1 MDKLEQ
7 LKRHWSS
14 ITGRLILGVIVVH
27 MVLTPLLF
35 YGILLIVERSFES
48 RYIDQVR
55 NNTLLYAE
63 LLKPSIEEEDEQKR
77 NSFLYET
84 IISGDVVFA
93 EFVDQD
99 GRTSR
104 ADPNELEDEFVFR
117 EDFEFGEHADQV
129 YFIAAQLFSDID
141 GRPLGFLRLGY
152 DELSVQEQIN
162 AAYRF
167 GSLIAGGYI
176 LFSTLLAI
184 FFGRRLFKPVS
195 SLSSFARSIA
205 AGNRSVELQVDT
217 NIFELKHLA
226 EDLQM
231 MHHSLVNKQQEILNR
246 ELRLEAILNHAG
258 EGIITIDRWGNV
270 HSFNLAAETIFGYS
284 ADEVL
289 GQNVSILMPSRHAET
304 HNDFI
309 SEYLRSGASKIIG
322 TGRRV
327 EAQRK
332 DGRLIPIYLTI
343 SKVQQGEDV
352 SFTGIMHDLSGEEQ
366 KDAELQQLSRA
377 VEQSPVSILITNTE
391 GNIEYVNPRFCHM
404 TGYSADEVIGE
415 NPRFLNSGQTST
427 EDYRGLWGTIS
438 KGGIWRGVFQNKTKS
453 GDLFWL
459 SSSVCPVH
467 DQAGEI
473 THYISIS
480 EDITEARKKES
491 MLAQAMKLEAIG
503 RMTDGISHDFN
514 NLLTI
519 IQGNLK
525 FLEQDMPGD
534 NEEHHELIED
544 ALSAAQDGA
553 DLIKRLLAFS
563 RRQELDVQTLNI
575 NDNLVAM
582 KRLLQRSVPEIDI
595 EMDLDD
601 SIANALV
608 DANRLESAVLNMVT
622 NARDAMPE
630 GGTIKMS
637 TSNETVGIAEQ
648 DVDLGLGS
656 YVVLAITDDGIG
668 MDEETRQQ
676 AVEPFFT
683 TKSIETGTGL
693 GLTMVN
699 DFVQQCGGKL
709 MIESAQNEGTTIRL
723 FLPSSRDP
731 KDVKIDIE
739 AESDLPVG
747 DETILVV
754 EDRESLRRFASRTL
768 TRLGYKTYEAKDAA
782 EAMSLLQQHEDID
795 LLFSDIVM
803 PGDTDGRKLAHVAAK
818 TWPDIGVLLT
828 TGMEP
833 SNVADTE
840 SADDIPLLQKPY
852 SSEELA
858 WTIRAILD
866 AEVKS

>member
-1 MDKLEQ
+1 MDKLEH
-7 LKRHWSS
+7 LKRLWSS
-14 ITGRLILGVIVVH
+14 ITGRLILGVIIVH
-27 MVLTPLLF
+27 LVLTPLLF

-48 RYIDQVR
+48 RFIDQVR

-63 LLKPSIEEEDEQKR
+63 LLKPIIEEEDEQKR
-77 NSFLYET
+77 TSFLYET

-93 EFVDQD
+93 EFLDSQ
-99 GRTSR
+99 GRIAR
-104 ADPNELEDEFVFR
+104 ADPNELDAELVFR
-117 EDFEFGEHADQV
+117 EDFVFGEHADQV
-129 YFIAAQLFSDID
+129 YFIAAQLFSDVD

-162 AAYRF
+162 TAYHF
-167 GSLIAGGYI
+167 GSLIASGYI
-176 LFSTLLAI
+176 VFSTLLAI
-184 FFGRRLFKPVS
+184 FFGRRLIKPVS
-195 SLSSFARSIA
+195 SLRSFATSIA
-205 AGNRSVELQVDT
+205 AGDRTVELQVDT
-217 NIFELKHLA
+217 KIFELRRLA
-226 EDLQM
+226 EDLQL
-231 MHHSLVNKQQEILNR
+231 MHRSLATKQQEILDR

-258 EGIITIDRWGNV
+258 EGIVTIDNRGV
-270 HSFNLAAETIFGYS
+270 VQSFNLAAETIFGY
-284 ADEVL
+284 AAEEVI
-289 GQNVSILMPSRHAET
+289 GQNVSILMPSRYDEKH
-304 HNDFI
+304 DDYI
-309 SEYLRSGASKIIG
+309 RDYLRSGASKIIG

-327 EAQRK
+327 EAQQK
-332 DGRLIPIYLTI
+332 DGHVVPIYLTI
-343 SKVQQGEDV
+343 SKVQQGEDI
-352 SFTGIMHDLSGEEQ
+352 SFTGIMHDLSAEER
-366 KDAELQQLSRA
+366 KEAELQQLSRA

-391 GNIEYVNPRFCHM
+391 GIIEYVNPRFCHM
-404 TGYSADEVIGE
+404 TGYSADEVVGE
-415 NPRFLNSGQTST
+415 NPRFLNSGQTSA
-427 EDYRGLWGTIS
+427 EEYRSLWGTIS

-459 SSSVCPVH
+459 SSTVCPVH

-525 FLEQDMPGD
+525 FLEEDMPSD

-563 RRQELDVQTLNI
+563 RRHDLDVQTLNI

-582 KRLLQRSVPEIDI
+582 KRLLRRSVPEIDI

-601 SIANALV
+601 RIANALV
-608 DANRLESAVLNMVT
+608 DANRLESVVLNLVT
-622 NARDAMPE
+622 NARDAMPD
-630 GGTIKMS
+630 GGTITIS
-637 TSNETVGIAEQ
+637 TSNETVGTATQ
-648 DVDLGLGS
+648 DVDLSLGS
-656 YVVLAITDDGIG
+656 YVVLTVTDDGIG

-683 TKSIETGTGL
+683 TKSMETGTGL

-699 DFVQQCGGKL
+699 DFVQQCGGDLK
-709 MIESAQNEGTTIRL
+709 IESALNEGTTIRL
-723 FLPSSRDP
+723 FLPASRDP

-754 EDRESLRRFASRTL
+754 EDRESLRRFAT
-768 TRLGYKTYEAKDAA
+768 
-782 EAMSLLQQHEDID
+782 
-795 LLFSDIVM
+795 
-803 PGDTDGRKLAHVAAK
+803 
-818 TWPDIGVLLT
+818 
-828 TGMEP
+828 
-833 SNVADTE
+833 
-840 SADDIPLLQKPY
+840 
-852 SSEELA
+852 
-858 WTIRAILD
+858 
-866 AEVKS
+866 

>member
-7 LKRHWSS
+7 LKRLWSS
-14 ITGRLILGVIVVH
+14 ITGRLILGVVIVH
-27 MVLTPLLF
+27 LVLTPLLF

-48 RYIDQVR
+48 RFVDQVR

-63 LLKPSIEEEDEQKR
+63 LLNPIIEEGDEQKR
-77 NSFLYET
+77 TSFLYET
-84 IISGDVVFA
+84 LISGDVVFA
-93 EFVDQD
+93 EFLDTQ
-99 GRTSR
+99 GRTAR
-104 ADPNELEDEFVFR
+104 ADPNELEDELVFR
-117 EDFEFGEHADQV
+117 EDFVFGEHADQV
-129 YFIAAQLFSDID
+129 YFIAAQLFSDVD
-141 GRPLGFLRLGY
+141 GLPLGILKLGYDELGY

-167 GSLIAGGYI
+167 ASLIASGYI
-176 LFSTLLAI
+176 ILSTLLAI

-195 SLSSFARSIA
+195 SLRSFARSIA
-205 AGNRSVELQVDT
+205 AGNRSVELEVDT
-217 NIFELKHLA
+217 SIFELKHLA
-226 EDLQM
+226 EDLQL
-231 MHHSLVNKQQEILNR
+231 MHRSLVNKQQEILDR

-258 EGIITIDRWGNV
+258 EGIITIDRWGNI
-270 HSFNLAAETIFGYS
+270 HSFNLAAETIFGYT
-284 ADEVL
+284 AED
-289 GQNVSILMPSRHAET
+289 AET
-304 HNDFI
+304 HDDYI
-309 SEYLRSGASKIIG
+309 GKYLRSGASNIIG

-332 DGRLIPIYLTI
+332 DGHLIPIYLTI
-343 SKVQQGEDV
+343 SKVQQGEEI
-352 SFTGIMHDLSGEEQ
+352 SFTGIMHDLSDEER

-377 VEQSPVSILITNTE
+377 VEQSPVSILITNTA

-404 TGYSADEVIGE
+404 TGYSADEVVGE

-427 EDYRGLWGTIS
+427 EDYRSLWGTIS

-459 SSSVCPVH
+459 SSTVCPVH

-525 FLEQDMPGD
+525 FLEEDMPGD

-601 SIANALV
+601 SIENALV
-608 DANRLESAVLNMVT
+608 DANRLESVVLNLVT

-630 GGTIKMS
+630 GGTIKIS
-637 TSNETVGIAEQ
+637 SSNETVGKAAQ
-648 DVDLGLGS
+648 GVDLSLGS
-656 YVVLAITDDGIG
+656 YVVLTVTDDGIG

-699 DFVQQCGGKL
+699 DFVQQCGGELK
-709 MIESAQNEGTTIRL
+709 IESALNEGTTIRL

-731 KDVKIDIE
+731 EDVKIDIE
-739 AESDLPVG
+739 AENDLPVG
-747 DETILVV
+747 EETILVV
-754 EDRESLRRFASRTL
+754 EDRESLRRFACRTL
-768 TRLGYKTYEAKDAA
+768 TRLGYNTYEAKDAA
-782 EAMSLLQQHEDID
+782 EALSFLQQHADIE

-803 PGDTDGRKLAHVAAK
+803 PGDTDGRKLAHVAVRAR
-818 TWPDIGVLLT
+818 PDLRVLLT

-833 SNVADTE
+833 SNAADTE
-840 SADDIPLLQKPY
+840 SAEDVPLLQKPY

-866 AEVKS
+866 AD

>member
-7 LKRHWSS
+7 LKRLWSS

-27 MVLTPLLF
+27 VVLTPLLF

-48 RYIDQVR
+48 QFIDQVR

-93 EFVDQD
+93 EFLDTE
-99 GRTSR
+99 GRTAR
-104 ADPNELEDEFVFR
+104 ADPNELEDELVFR
-117 EDFEFGEHADQV
+117 EDFEFGEHTDQV

-152 DELSVQEQIN
+152 DELSVQEQID

-195 SLSSFARSIA
+195 SLRSFARSIA

-226 EDLQM
+226 EDLQF

-270 HSFNLAAETIFGYS
+270 HSFNLAAETIFGYT

-289 GQNVSILMPSRHAET
+289 GQNLSILMPSRHAET
-304 HNDFI
+304 HDDYI

-366 KDAELQQLSRA
+366 KEAELQQLSRA

-415 NPRFLNSGQTST
+415 NPRFLNSGQTSA
-427 EDYRGLWGTIS
+427 EDYRSLWGTIS

-459 SSSVCPVH
+459 SSTVCPVH

-491 MLAQAMKLEAIG
+491 MLAQA
-503 RMTDGISHDFN
+503 
-514 NLLTI
+514 
-519 IQGNLK
+519 
-525 FLEQDMPGD
+525 QDMPGD

-563 RRQELDVQTLNI
+563 RRQELDIRTLNI

-601 SIANALV
+601 GIANALV
-608 DANRLESAVLNMVT
+608 AEEPSKSLHRTRLSELPS
-622 NARDAMPE
+622 R
-630 GGTIKMS
+630 MS
-637 TSNETVGIAEQ
+637 TWA
-648 DVDLGLGS
+648 
-656 YVVLAITDDGIG
+656 
-668 MDEETRQQ
+668 
-676 AVEPFFT
+676 
-683 TKSIETGTGL
+683 
-693 GLTMVN
+693 
-699 DFVQQCGGKL
+699 
-709 MIESAQNEGTTIRL
+709 
-723 FLPSSRDP
+723 
-731 KDVKIDIE
+731 
-739 AESDLPVG
+739 
-747 DETILVV
+747 
-754 EDRESLRRFASRTL
+754 
-768 TRLGYKTYEAKDAA
+768 
-782 EAMSLLQQHEDID
+782 
-795 LLFSDIVM
+795 
-803 PGDTDGRKLAHVAAK
+803 
-818 TWPDIGVLLT
+818 
-828 TGMEP
+828 
-833 SNVADTE
+833 
-840 SADDIPLLQKPY
+840 
-852 SSEELA
+852 
-858 WTIRAILD
+858 
-866 AEVKS
+866 

>member
-7 LKRHWSS
+7 LKRLWSS

-27 MVLTPLLF
+27 VVLTPLLF

-48 RYIDQVR
+48 QFIDQVR

-93 EFVDQD
+93 EFLDTE
-99 GRTSR
+99 GRTAR
-104 ADPNELEDEFVFR
+104 ADPNELEDELVFR

-152 DELSVQEQIN
+152 DELSVQEQID

-195 SLSSFARSIA
+195 SLRSFARSIA

-226 EDLQM
+226 EDLQF

-270 HSFNLAAETIFGYS
+270 HSFNLAAETIFGYT

-289 GQNVSILMPSRHAET
+289 GQNLSILMPSRHAET
-304 HNDFI
+304 HDDYI

-366 KDAELQQLSRA
+366 KEAELQQLSRA

-415 NPRFLNSGQTST
+415 NPRFLNSGQTSA
-427 EDYRGLWGTIS
+427 EDYRSLWGTIS

-459 SSSVCPVH
+459 SSTVCPVH

-563 RRQELDVQTLNI
+563 RRQELDIRT
-575 NDNLVAM
+575 

-601 SIANALV
+601 GIANALV
-608 DANRLESAVLNMVT
+608 DANRLESVVLNLIT
-622 NARDAMPE
+622 NARDAMAG
-630 GGTIKMS
+630 GGTIKIS

-656 YVVLAITDDGIG
+656 YVVLTVTDDGIG
-668 MDEETRQQ
+668 MDEKTRQQ

-699 DFVQQCGGKL
+699 DFVQQCGGELK
-709 MIESAQNEGTTIRL
+709 IESALNEGTTIRL
-723 FLPSSRDP
+723 FLPSSQDP
-731 KDVKIDIE
+731 EDVKIDIE
-739 AESDLPVG
+739 AENDLPVG
-747 DETILVV
+747 EETILVV
-754 EDRESLRRFASRTL
+754 EDRESLRRFACRTL
-768 TRLGYKTYEAKDAA
+768 TRLGYNTYEAKDAA
-782 EAMSLLQQHEDID
+782 EALLFLQQHEDIE

-803 PGDTDGRKLAHVAAK
+803 PGDTDGRKLAHVAVKAR
-818 TWPDIGVLLT
+818 PDLKVLLT

-840 SADDIPLLQKPY
+840 SAEDAPLLQKPY

-858 WTIRAILD
+858 WTVRAILD
-866 AEVKS
+866 AEIKS